1 MVGLFKTMSKLKSY
15 YEEGKYGSFETFSRE
30 LVLCSH
36 EFINPYLGLTNTS
49 LSLKLVS
56 SEI

>member
-1 MVGLFKTMSKLKSY
+1 MSKLKSY